1 MGVDG
6 CGWWWVGDGDS
17 LADPSLISLEE
28 PNGGCFSVCRLTS
41 LWKQCELP
49 QKRVWDT
56 ALTEADAFNGLHLY
70 VCMDGWLYYVFMYVS
85 LETSVCGDS
94 GYGFVVCLLIIN
106 SCGLSTQTTAA
117 S

>member
-1 MGVDG
+1 MNCPKKGFG
-6 CGWWWVGDGDS
+6 I
-17 LADPSLISLEE
+17 LH
-28 PNGGCFSVCRLTS
+28 
-41 LWKQCELP
+41 LP
-49 QKRVWDT
+49 LSMQYP

-70 VCMDGWLYYVFMYVS
+70 VCMDGWMYYVFMYVS